1 MQDNN
6 LHIEVLEQL
15 AAGVDPATGEV
26 FPPDSPYQQ
35 AIVIRALYFAIT
47 ELKVLA
53 VKGKQGQP
61 WTPSEDEVLVKQFNE
76 GNKISELAKLHGRS
90 YGAIKAR
97 LIKLEIIQ
105 ISKR

>member
-6 LHIEVLEQL
+6 VHMEVLEQL

-35 AIVIRALYFAIT
+35 GPVIRALYFAIT

-61 WTPSEDEVLVKQFNE
+61 WTPSEDELLVKQFNE
-76 GNKISELAKLHGRS
+76 GIKITELAKLHGRS

-97 LIKLEIIQ
+97 LLKLGMLE
-105 ISKR
+105 K

>member
-35 AIVIRALYFAIT
+35 ATVIRALYFAIT

-53 VKGKQGQP
+53 DKGKQGQP
-61 WTPSEDEVLVKQFNE
+61 WTTEEDNLLLKAFNE
-76 GNKISELAKLHGRS
+76 GVKINGIAKLHGRS
-90 YGAIKAR
+90 YGAIKDR

-105 ISKR
+105 

>member
-1 MQDNN
+1 MQYNH

-35 AIVIRALYFAIT
+35 AAVIRALYFALA
-47 ELKVLA
+47 ELKVLE
-53 VKGKQGQP
+53 VKGKQGQT
-61 WTPSEDEVLVKQFNE
+61 WTAEEDSLLLKHFNE
-76 GNKISELAKLHGRS
+76 GSRISELAKLHGRS

-97 LIKLEIIQ
+97 LIKLEMLE
-105 ISKR
+105 K

>member
-1 MQDNN
+1 MQDNHV
-6 LHIEVLEQL
+6 HIEVLEQL

-35 AIVIRALYFAIT
+35 AAVIRALYFALT

-53 VKGKQGQP
+53 DKGKQGQP
-61 WTPSEDEVLVKQFNE
+61 WTAEEDSLLLKAFNE
-76 GNKISELAKLHGRS
+76 GKKITELAKLHGRS

-97 LIKLEIIQ
+97 LIKLEIIKNQ
-105 ISKR
+105 S